1 MAQIDDEKF
10 RYGTIHGQKKFS
22 VVFKA
27 KTRGD
32 YDILELK
39 TRKCS
44 NFKKWPKFFR
54 LLAWFLCITIT
65 LAAQESLDLKNINFI
80 ILYYIIIWKTRF
92 IYYMT
97 QK

>member
-44 NFKKWPKFFR
+44 NSKKWPKFFR

-65 LAAQESLDLKNINFI
+65 LAAQESLDLKNMNHLILYI
-80 ILYYIIIWKTRF
+80 ILLCYIVL
-92 IYYMT
+92 
-97 QK
+97 